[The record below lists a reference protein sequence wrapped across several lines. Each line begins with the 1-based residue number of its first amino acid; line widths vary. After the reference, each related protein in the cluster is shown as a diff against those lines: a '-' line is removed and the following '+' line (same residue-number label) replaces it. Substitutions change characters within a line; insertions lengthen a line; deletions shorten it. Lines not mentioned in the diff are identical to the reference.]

1 MFQGYSILVFF
12 HESFFLS
19 IDHLYYKNE
28 HIKTNLLEEYVNFVD
43 STKKQNRFFKRSL
56 LLIANVISS
65 FLCYLLFKY
74 LNE

>member
-43 STKKQNRFFKRSL
+43 STNVQNRFFKIGIF
-56 LLIANVISS
+56 LIANIVSS
-65 FLCYLLFKY
+65 FLCYLSFKY
-74 LNE
+74 LND